1 MRNNYT
7 GHGSQMDSENNAGM
21 SGMDE
26 YESGV
31 NYQSA
36 MLDQEE
42 FEIQEKLRHN
52 EDKMQRALFNKLR
65 KLEEQ
70 RANL

>member
-1 MRNNYT
+1 M
-7 GHGSQMDSENNAGM
+7 Q
-21 SGMDE
+21 
-26 YESGV
+26 
-31 NYQSA
+31 
-36 MLDQEE
+36 DQEE
-42 FEIQEKLRHN
+42 LEIQEKIRRN